1 MFKIIEGD
9 FKNNKYSNEEYL
21 DNWPML
27 YILENGKKAYIGE
40 SNHVKTRMTQHA
52 TNEEKRIFNKVH
64 FIYSRLFNQSVTF
77 DYESKLIQYIVAD
90 ELFQVTNKNSGIA
103 DKQYYEKE
111 KYDKKFELLWR
122 KLQKEK
128 LVKHSLEEIENSD
141 LFKYSPYKE
150 LNDNQ
155 RKAVEDILAQI
166 ESGNVNRVVVNG
178 MPGSGKTIVAV
189 YLMKY
194 LADSEEFAGKK
205 IGFVVPQTSL
215 RKTMKFIF
223 RSIYGLTPSQVL
235 SPSDITKKKYDILLV
250 DEAHRLHQYKNIS
263 YRGAFKKSCERLG
276 MTTDADELD
285 WILEQSKCA
294 VLFYDY
300 NQVVGPSG
308 IDYERFEEKMRN
320 PYKKH
325 TISYFTLATQMRVQG
340 GNDYIAFIKDLLAGA
355 ADRKYHSKK
364 YDLKL
369 YSDFSKFEKDMY
381 AKEEETGL
389 SRMVAGYAW
398 PWISKNDRSKKDIE
412 IQGVKRMWNHCSDEP
427 MTEYEIYSYE
437 AYRRKYQDDIREVPR
452 VTLMSLDQEELNRYV
467 ELLKRGKQRL
477 ATLDN
482 ESIYELMS
490 IKRGEKVTLSATL
503 LFSPYPQ
510 AYFPQ
515 LCITAIVIPGR
526 TIGSLGDM
534 GERFSDNQRIEG
546 TIPEM
551 LDEALLFVKR
561 NMRTK
566 TIISPTTGRRTD
578 RTDYP
583 ITAVR
588 EAIINALVH
597 RDYSI
602 HTEGMPIQLIMFED
616 RIEIHNPGGLY
627 GRITI
632 DQLGKIQPD
641 TRNPVL
647 ASALET
653 LGITENRYSGIPTI
667 RMEMEKYNLRQ
678 PEFLDERGSFIVKL
692 YKESKNDYEDMS
704 NDEET
709 NNLIVFC
716 KTPRTRKEICDY
728 LGLNSV
734 TYAIQTYVNPLVEA
748 GVIKLSIPD
757 KPKSPKQLYYSVER
771 EE

>member
-40 SNHVKTRMTQHA
+40 SNHVKTRMTQHT

-103 DKQYYEKE
+103 DKQYYEKG

-122 KLQKEK
+122 KLQQEK

-150 LNDNQ
+150 LNDSQ

-340 GNDYIAFIKDLLAGA
+340 GNDYIAFIKDLLAGV

-381 AKEEETGL
+381 VKEEETGL

-412 IQGVKRMWNHCSDEP
+412 IQGVKRMWNHCTEGWVHTGEAIDEVGCIHSIQGYDLNYAFVILGNDIGYDK
-427 MTEYEIYSYE
+427 TTGQIIIRSECYFDKNGKITASYE
-437 AYRRKYQDDIREVPR
+437 ELKEYITNVYYVLMTRDVIGKMVLEIWNER
-452 VTLMSLDQEELNRYV
+452 VSAVRQLFKFVRTVVLVKAKDYSEYLVFEFDTVRYDPELY
-467 ELLKRGKQRL
+467 
-477 ATLDN
+477 
-482 ESIYELMS
+482 
-490 IKRGEKVTLSATL
+490 
-503 LFSPYPQ
+503 
-510 AYFPQ
+510 YFKW
-515 LCITAIVIPGR
+515 
-526 TIGSLGDM
+526 
-534 GERFSDNQRIEG
+534 N
-546 TIPEM
+546 
-551 LDEALLFVKR
+551 KR
-561 NMRTK
+561 NNLEGYDKKDHTHRFTWQPSGSQF
-566 TIISPTTGRRTD
+566 TIIEDIPDNRIHLSVKKPEKLNKDMVLRVLKYDQTWRK
-578 RTDYP
+578 
-583 ITAVR
+583 
-588 EAIINALVH
+588 II
-597 RDYSI
+597 S
-602 HTEGMPIQLIMFED
+602 
-616 RIEIHNPGGLY
+616 
-627 GRITI
+627 
-632 DQLGKIQPD
+632 
-641 TRNPVL
+641 
-647 ASALET
+647 
-653 LGITENRYSGIPTI
+653 
-667 RMEMEKYNLRQ
+667 EK
-678 PEFLDERGSFIVKL
+678 
-692 YKESKNDYEDMS
+692 
-704 NDEET
+704 
-709 NNLIVFC
+709 
-716 KTPRTRKEICDY
+716 RKE
-728 LGLNSV
+728 
-734 TYAIQTYVNPLVEA
+734 A
-748 GVIKLSIPD
+748 
-757 KPKSPKQLYYSVER
+757 